1 MLRLAS
7 LVIAF
12 AILGTLSP
20 TFAQSAPAVPP
31 TGDPTQITK
40 NTESF
45 VRDLFAWGPD
55 FKVSI
60 GPLASS
66 PSPDFYLAPI
76 HVTVNGQTDTGT
88 VYVSKDGKTFLRGE
102 MFNMAANPFAD
113 NLAKLHID
121 ANPSHGPSDAK
132 VTIVEFSDFECPH
145 CREFSQI
152 LRSIEPQ
159 YPQVRIVFKD
169 FPLTQIH
176 PWAETAAIA
185 ARCAYVQQP
194 SAFWTYQAQ
203 IFDNQDLISPENVWD
218 KLTAF
223 AAQDNLDPDAFKTC
237 MSSPETKEAVAANH
251 HEGEAL
257 NINSTP
263 TVFVNGRPLLGG
275 DKATLEQYLKYE
287 LATRDGR

>member
-1 MLRLAS
+1 MVRLAS

-12 AILGTLSP
+12 AILGTPGP

-31 TGDPTQITK
+31 TGDQTQIVK

-60 GPLASS
+60 GPLAPS

-76 HVTVNGQTDTGT
+76 HVTINGQTDTGT
-88 VYVSKDGKTFLRGE
+88 VYVSKDGKTFMRGE
-102 MFNMAANPFAD
+102 LFDMAGSPFAE
-113 NLAKLHID
+113 NRAKLHI
-121 ANPSHGPSDAK
+121 AGNPSEGPTDAK

-176 PWAETAAIA
+176 PWSETAAIA
-185 ARCAYVQQP
+185 ARCAYIQQP
-194 SAFWTYQAQ
+194 SAFWTFQAQ
-203 IFDNQDLISPENVWD
+203 IFDNQDLISAENVWD

-237 MSSPETKEAVAANH
+237 MSSPETKEAVEANH
-251 HEGEAL
+251 SEGEAL

-263 TVFVNGRPLLGG
+263 TVFVNGRPLIGG

>member
-1 MLRLAS
+1 MVRLAS

-12 AILGTLSP
+12 AILGTLSA

-31 TGDPTQITK
+31 TGDQTHIIK

-60 GPLASS
+60 GPLKPS

-102 MFNMAANPFAD
+102 MFDMAANPFAD

-121 ANPSHGPSDAK
+121 GNPSHGPSDAK

-185 ARCAYVQQP
+185 ARCAYIQQP
-194 SAFWTYQAQ
+194 SAFWTFQAQ

-223 AAQDNLDPDAFKTC
+223 AAQDNLAPDAFKTC
-237 MSSPETKEAVAANH
+237 MSSAETKEVVEASH
-251 HEGEAL
+251 REGETL

-263 TVFVNGRPLLGG
+263 TIFVNGRPLIGG